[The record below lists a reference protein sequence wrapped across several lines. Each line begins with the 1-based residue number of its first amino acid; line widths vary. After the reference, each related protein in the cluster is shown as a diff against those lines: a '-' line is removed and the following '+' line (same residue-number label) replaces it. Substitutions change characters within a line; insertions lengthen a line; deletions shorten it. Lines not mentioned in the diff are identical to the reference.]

1 MADEIK
7 YIRSYM
13 NQKLEWLH
21 SLPENAC
28 RAELAELRRGVG
40 HIPGDIPALWGTFL
54 TGLPEELYGRSGNIS
69 YAEWAVYIALTMFAL
84 HQQGHDFKTEWLHA
98 QYRQSE
104 QDSKAAND
112 KREYH
117 LGRAIRKLAK
127 DDDELERV
135 LKRFKILATSSDI
148 RELSNHLR
156 GVVHLLNG
164 NDIKLDYVELACDL
178 YKYALFPESR
188 AGVRLSWGQDF
199 WYSNNNEEKGRE

>member
-13 NQKLEWLH
+13 NQKLEGLY

-28 RAELAELRRGVG
+28 RAELAELRHGVG

-84 HQQGHDFKTEWLHA
+84 HQQGHDFKTEWMHA

-104 QDSKAAND
+104 QDTKAANRQTRVSFRKSNTQIG
-112 KREYH
+112 KR
-117 LGRAIRKLAK
+117 RR
-127 DDDELERV
+127 RT
-135 LKRFKILATSSDI
+135 RTCFK
-148 RELSNHLR
+148 E
-156 GVVHLLNG
+156 V
-164 NDIKLDYVELACDL
+164 
-178 YKYALFPESR
+178 
-188 AGVRLSWGQDF
+188 
-199 WYSNNNEEKGRE
+199 

>member
-1 MADEIK
+1 
-7 YIRSYM
+7 
-13 NQKLEWLH
+13 
-21 SLPENAC
+21 
-28 RAELAELRRGVG
+28 
-40 HIPGDIPALWGTFL
+40 
-54 TGLPEELYGRSGNIS
+54 
-69 YAEWAVYIALTMFAL
+69 MFAL
-84 HQQGHDFKTEWLHA
+84 HQQGHDFKTEWMHA

-104 QDSKAAND
+104 QDTKAAND

-156 GVVHLLNG
+156 GVVHLLSG

-178 YKYALFPESR
+178 YKYALSPESR
-188 AGVRLSWGQDF
+188 SGVRLSWGQDF
-199 WYSNNNEEKGRE
+199 WYSNNNEEKGKE